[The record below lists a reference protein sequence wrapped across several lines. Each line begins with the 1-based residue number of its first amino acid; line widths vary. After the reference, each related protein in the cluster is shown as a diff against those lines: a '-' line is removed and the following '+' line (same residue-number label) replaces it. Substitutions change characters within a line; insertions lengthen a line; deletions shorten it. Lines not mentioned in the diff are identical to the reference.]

1 MSIPETQA
9 AKLWADLRQAFTR
22 IDQLLPEIIETKA
35 WEPLGYTSFTEA
47 WTAKMDGITIATEMR
62 PHVIYAMFN
71 EGAQLD
77 TIQAAIKGIGPRQLD
92 VLKRQYNNGVPAD
105 LATTIVREH
114 PRQKPSAPKKPSAS
128 KSEPTPWPSTRRKP
142 KSTASP
148 STALPPKP
156 SETGSTH
163 YDCTDRNPVA

>member
-1 MSIPETQA
+1 
-9 AKLWADLRQAFTR
+9 
-22 IDQLLPEIIETKA
+22 
-35 WEPLGYTSFTEA
+35 
-47 WTAKMDGITIATEMR
+47 MDGITIATEMR

-114 PRQKPSAPKKPSAS
+114 PRQKPSAPKTIRVEVGAHTLAIYEKKA
-128 KSEPTPWPSTRRKP
+128 KKHGLTVDGIAAQAIR
-142 KSTASP
+142 
-148 STALPPKP
+148 
-156 SETGSTH
+156 
-163 YDCTDRNPVA
+163 DRFNSL